1 MDNEWPDS
9 EIKVIININT
19 SVICFR
25 CVFLKILY
33 RLLRPD
39 ENPKKGLKAKDPF
52 PQLV

>member
-25 CVFLKILY
+25 CVFLKDFIQII
-33 RLLRPD
+33 
-39 ENPKKGLKAKDPF
+39 EA
-52 PQLV
+52 